1 MVRYIPVRAKILQN
15 SLIHFSVYFVPASY
29 SLVHYCYYLP
39 RQSTVKLRANLRA
52 RANALRQGSVAGKKL
67 GSRRRPR
74 ADRTMMQSKKRKVWM
89 CSYDIAPMVKKY
101 QKSKNEQNN
110 KQNKIIEKNV
120 FSRISISFCLIRKKQ
135 KKTVDMHSC
144 PRCDRRAM
152 LTVTHVFVNTVY
164 NRKRHRCVILH
175 KIVMSR
181 AIFSW
186 LPILCGPA

>member
-135 KKTVDMHSC
+135 K
-144 PRCDRRAM
+144 RRSICTHVHVAM
-152 LTVTHVFVNTVY
+152 LIVTHVFVNTVY
-164 NRKRHRCVILH
+164 NRKRHKCVILH

-181 AIFSW
+181 AVFSW
-186 LPILCGPA
+186 LPILCGPV